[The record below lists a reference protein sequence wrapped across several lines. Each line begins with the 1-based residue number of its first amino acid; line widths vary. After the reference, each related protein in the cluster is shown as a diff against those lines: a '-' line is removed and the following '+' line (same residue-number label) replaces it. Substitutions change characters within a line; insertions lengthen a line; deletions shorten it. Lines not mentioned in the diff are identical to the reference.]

1 MNPLRSLVRRLRPLW
16 MPTTLTV
23 VVIGMS
29 ALHAN
34 PPSEAQL
41 KGAYLYQFT
50 RFVTWPASAFAHDR
64 DPFRLCVFGPDTLGP
79 ILNALG
85 NKSVGS
91 HPIAIRHPDTPADTL
106 DCHLLFVARS
116 EHEHLPAILATL
128 QEKPVLTVGDQPEFA
143 SQGGMIHFM
152 RVNDTLRFTINQEV
166 ALQSGLTIHATLLQV
181 GHVLK

>member
-16 MPTTLTV
+16 MLLTLTV
-23 VVIGMS
+23 SGMP
-29 ALHAN
+29 ALHAD
-34 PPSEAQL
+34 PPSESQL

-50 RFVTWPASAFAHDR
+50 KFITWPPAAFAHDR
-64 DPFRLCVFGPDTLGP
+64 DPFQLCVFGPNTLGP

-91 HPIAIRHPDTPADTL
+91 HPITIRQPDNPADTIG
-106 DCHLLFVARS
+106 CHLLFIADS
-116 EHEHLPAILATL
+116 EHGHLPAILETL
-128 QEKPVLTVGDQPEFA
+128 QDKPVLTVGDQPEFA
-143 SQGGMIHFM
+143 RQGGMIHFT

-166 ALQSGLTIHATLLQV
+166 ALQSGLKIHATLLQV